1 MPCWWAGARGA
12 RNEEQCCEKHASLEK
27 VVSAQRS
34 VILEMRTALQKLQAD
49 MIAAHK
55 VSMREGVR
63 CREEHAECNVRRAF
77 ASARAYTRV
86 ACGVTDASMH
96 EMQEMEQRMQST
108 LAQER

>member
-12 RNEEQCCEKHASLEK
+12 RNEEQCCEKHASLER

-55 VSMREGVR
+55 VSMREG
-63 CREEHAECNVRRAF
+63 E
-77 ASARAYTRV
+77 SV
-86 ACGVTDASMH
+86 AD
-96 EMQEMEQRMQST
+96 
-108 LAQER
+108 

>member
-55 VSMREGVR
+55 VSMREGESV
-63 CREEHAECNVRRAF
+63 AEKNMLNAMSGGRLQARVPIHEWRA
-77 ASARAYTRV
+77 V
-86 ACGVTDASMH
+86 
-96 EMQEMEQRMQST
+96 
-108 LAQER
+108 